1 MTQQRKRRRRLKKS
15 VRRGCLGMLVL
26 VVLAVGAYLSRGCY
40 ASNGGREEE
49 HATLSD
55 SLPDSRDS
63 LLALRLAR
71 VVAATP
77 RIDSAHVGLMFYD
90 LTRRAPVLAHRADS
104 LMVPAS
110 CQKLLTAISALHR
123 LGSEH
128 RFVSQLFMQGAPA
141 DSTLCGCL
149 VLVADDDPNLE
160 SFDRFAAALRQLGI
174 RRIEGDVYF
183 DLARRDTLRPH
194 PTASPWDIPFHTLP
208 LLMRGEPFVRQQ
220 FLASLA
226 ASGIRLHRNPLFAD
240 RSLLGLSRKDAPTQY
255 SLALKSAAGRG
266 REVARE
272 EHSLCD
278 VLAPMII
285 FSDNAR
291 AEAVYYHAD
300 HFLDRWGA
308 APDADGQ
315 TVHRFLAQEM
325 EGKVPEGMTVNDG
338 SGLSPR
344 NVTTA
349 RFLTDLL
356 RYAYERPEL
365 CDPLMNRL
373 LATPCD
379 GERTGSL
386 YGRGF
391 DERFARRLYCK
402 TGTLTARGISS
413 LAGYLHSYDGR
424 WYAFAIMNEQTP
436 VYEARMFQEAL
447 CRSLLEQ

>member
-1 MTQQRKRRRRLKKS
+1 
-15 VRRGCLGMLVL
+15 
-26 VVLAVGAYLSRGCY
+26 
-40 ASNGGREEE
+40 
-49 HATLSD
+49 
-55 SLPDSRDS
+55 
-63 LLALRLAR
+63 
-71 VVAATP
+71 
-77 RIDSAHVGLMFYD
+77 
-90 LTRRAPVLAHRADS
+90 
-104 LMVPAS
+104 
-110 CQKLLTAISALHR
+110 
-123 LGSEH
+123 
-128 RFVSQLFMQGAPA
+128 
-141 DSTLCGCL
+141 
-149 VLVADDDPNLE
+149 
-160 SFDRFAAALRQLGI
+160 
-174 RRIEGDVYF
+174 
-183 DLARRDTLRPH
+183 
-194 PTASPWDIPFHTLP
+194 
-208 LLMRGEPFVRQQ
+208 
-220 FLASLA
+220 
-226 ASGIRLHRNPLFAD
+226 
-240 RSLLGLSRKDAPTQY
+240 
-255 SLALKSAAGRG
+255 
-266 REVARE
+266 
-272 EHSLCD
+272 
-278 VLAPMII
+278 MII

-308 APDADGQ
+308 APDSDGQ